1 VLVRNL
7 LLELP
12 RLISGKSDTS
22 VLDIQVLLA
31 HIMGKSR
38 TWILAH
44 PDTHLSKQ
52 QEEHL
57 QKSIKRLENGE
68 PLPYILGHW
77 EFYGLDFKITS
88 DVLIPRPET
97 ELLVD
102 QALSWIREHP
112 NRGWALDIGTGS
124 GCIAIALAVNTP
136 NLLILASDISLPAL
150 KITQQNAHR
159 HSVTKQVF
167 PIAANLFPP
176 MNKRF
181 NLICANLPYIPTKRL
196 LKLKIFGEEP
206 NVALDGGIHGLDFIM
221 KIVQTAPNYL
231 HDGGIMLLEI
241 DQSQGNII
249 QQEAEK
255 TFPSALVSVLPDL
268 AGKERLV
275 YIQT

>member
-1 VLVRNL
+1 MLVRNL
-7 LLELP
+7 LQELP
-12 RLISGKSDTS
+12 SLISEKSDTS

-77 EFYGLDFKITS
+77 EFYGLDFKVTS

-102 QALSWIREHP
+102 QALCWIRKHP
-112 NRGWALDIGTGS
+112 SRGWALDIGTGS

-150 KITQQNAHR
+150 KITQQNAHW

-176 MNKRF
+176 TNKRF
-181 NLICANLPYIPTKRL
+181 NLICANLPYIPTNRL
-196 LKLKIFGEEP
+196 LKLKIFGKEP
-206 NVALDGGIHGLDFIM
+206 NIALDGGANGLDFIM
-221 KIVQTAPNYL
+221 KIIQTAPNYL

-249 QQEAEK
+249 EQEAEK
-255 TFPSALVSVLPDL
+255 TFPSAIVSVLPDL

>member
-102 QALSWIREHP
+102 QALRWIREHP
-112 NRGWALDIGTGS
+112 SRGWALDIGTGS
-124 GCIAIALAVNTP
+124 GSIAIALAVNTP

-150 KITQQNAHR
+150 KITYQNAHR
-159 HSVTKQVF
+159 HSVTKRVF

-176 MNKRF
+176 TDERF
-181 NLICANLPYIPTKRL
+181 NLICANLPYIPTNRL
-196 LKLKIFGEEP
+196 LKLNIYGKEP
-206 NVALDGGIHGLDFIM
+206 NIALNGGANGLDFIM
-221 KIVQTAPNYL
+221 KIIQTAPNYL

-249 QQEAEK
+249 KQEAEK
-255 TFPSALVSVLPDL
+255 FFPSAIVSVLPDL

>member
-1 VLVRNL
+1 MLVRNL

-102 QALSWIREHP
+102 QALRWIREHP
-112 NRGWALDIGTGS
+112 SRGWALDIGTGS
-124 GCIAIALAVNTP
+124 GSIAIALAVNTP

-150 KITQQNAHR
+150 KITYQNAHR
-159 HSVTKQVF
+159 HSVTKRVF

-176 MNKRF
+176 TDERF
-181 NLICANLPYIPTKRL
+181 NLICANLPYIPTNRL
-196 LKLKIFGEEP
+196 LKLNIYGKEP
-206 NVALDGGIHGLDFIM
+206 NIALNGGANGLDFIM
-221 KIVQTAPNYL
+221 KIIQTAPNYL

-249 QQEAEK
+249 KQEAEK
-255 TFPSALVSVLPDL
+255 FFPSAIVSVLPDL

>member
-1 VLVRNL
+1 MLVRNL

-57 QKSIKRLENGE
+57 QDSIKRLENGE

-102 QALSWIREHP
+102 QALCWIREDP
-112 NRGWALDIGTGS
+112 SRGWALDIGTGS
-124 GCIAIALAVNTP
+124 GCIAITLAVNTP

-176 MNKRF
+176 TDKRF
-181 NLICANLPYIPTKRL
+181 NLICANLPYIPTNRL
-196 LKLKIFGEEP
+196 LELKIYGKEP
-206 NVALDGGIHGLDFIM
+206 NIALNGGAHGLDFIM
-221 KIVQTAPNYL
+221 KIIQTAPNYL

-249 QQEAEK
+249 KQEAEK